1 MQICLRCSPVS
12 RLQLAGQFKC
22 ADNFFKQTFNTL
34 DLNNKGFYI
43 CTVRIYELKKTE
55 LNTEEKIKAAARKV
69 FMQKGY
75 KGATSRNIAKEAGLN
90 VALTNYYFRKKEKL
104 FKIIFMDVVHEFLDD
119 TIDILSKP
127 IDLKSKIRLILERV
141 LETTRKNPEFFMF
154 FYSEVK
160 NSSEEFLK
168 EIGNVKDRMREKW
181 SEQIQK
187 GIKEKVIRKIDPLA
201 ALTIVMGQ
209 LQFPIIASRMLK
221 ELGEFTEK
229 GYTDFLEDQKEHAV
243 EMINNYLFLK
253 GK

>member
-1 MQICLRCSPVS
+1 
-12 RLQLAGQFKC
+12 
-22 ADNFFKQTFNTL
+22 
-34 DLNNKGFYI
+34 
-43 CTVRIYELKKTE
+43 
-55 LNTEEKIKAAARKV
+55 
-69 FMQKGY
+69 MQKGY
-75 KGATSRNIAKEAGLN
+75 KEATSRDIAKEAGLN